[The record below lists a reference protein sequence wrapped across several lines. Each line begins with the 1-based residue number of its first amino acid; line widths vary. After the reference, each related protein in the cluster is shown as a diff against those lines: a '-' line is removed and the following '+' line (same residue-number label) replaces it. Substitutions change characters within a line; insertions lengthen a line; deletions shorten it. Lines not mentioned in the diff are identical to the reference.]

1 MKAVSDP
8 LELRLQHLADLS
20 DDELAAAYT
29 PEREPWL
36 RVNFVSTVDGAA
48 TGSDGLSGTINNDAD
63 KRVFDTLRRRAH
75 CLVVGA
81 GTIREEE
88 YDVPRVPI
96 VVVSRS
102 ADVPPTLA
110 EAPPGRVLMATV
122 ATSDGLAEARASL
135 GEDNVLVLGEDQID
149 LVALKAA
156 LAERGWTEQLCEGG
170 PLLFADMLAAG
181 VVDELCRTLVPRL
194 TGGGAVRIATGAE
207 VDVNRVPPC
216 CWSRTGT
223 LLGRWLV
230 EWTSPAISP
239 SSVSRAFEK
248 AGMSSGLRLAM
259 RLPSTTTSSS
269 THSPPPL
276 RMSVCRLGQ
285 LARRLPF
292 TRSASTRVQGAWQM
306 AATGLPEST
315 KSRMNA
321 TASSSMRRAS
331 GLATPPGRTRAS

>member
-110 EAPPGRVLMATV
+110 EAPSGRVLMATV
-122 ATSDGLAEARASL
+122 ATSDGLAEARERL
-135 GEDNVLVLGEDQID
+135 GEDNVLVLGEEQID

-170 PLLFADMLAAG
+170 PSLFADMLAAG
-181 VVDELCRTLVPRL
+181 VVDELLLDPRAEADRRRRRTHRHGRRGRRRAASRPAA
-194 TGGGAVRIATGAE
+194 GAGRDVAGALAGRVR
-207 VDVNRVPPC
+207 P
-216 CWSRTGT
+216 SRI
-223 LLGRWLV
+223 
-230 EWTSPAISP
+230 SPA
-239 SSVSRAFEK
+239 
-248 AGMSSGLRLAM
+248 
-259 RLPSTTTSSS
+259 
-269 THSPPPL
+269 
-276 RMSVCRLGQ
+276 
-285 LARRLPF
+285 
-292 TRSASTRVQGAWQM
+292 
-306 AATGLPEST
+306 
-315 KSRMNA
+315 
-321 TASSSMRRAS
+321 RRAGPS
-331 GLATPPGRTRAS
+331 RRPGCRRGCGW